1 MHPYEKINAYQRWTR
16 GVSQKYFTNFDWA
29 LKKTFVINKSQKI
42 VSLGSCF
49 AQHIA
54 KNLQNHGFS
63 YLITEEP
70 PKDVQ
75 GNDYPF
81 YSALYGNIYTLK
93 QASQLIDRAK
103 NNLFQVLNDDYW
115 MDKENNFIDPFRPNI
130 FKNGFKSYEAL
141 ILERKIHLD
150 KTLKAFSEA
159 DVIVLTL
166 GLTEGWVEK
175 DSGYILPV
183 APGVLYGEYD
193 SKKYEFKNYLYAEGL
208 DDFESFYVTL
218 KSINKN
224 VRIIVT
230 VSPVMLSATFEDQ
243 HVWISSCYS
252 KSCLRSIAEEV
263 SNKYEDIYY
272 FPSYE
277 IITNPA
283 SSSSYLSS
291 DFRGVTD
298 LGVQSVMNVFFEKFT
313 EQKLINSPLERE
325 KNNNFKAEC
334 DEDIIESFI
343 RKTE

>member
-16 GVSQKYFTNFDWA
+16 GVAEKYFTNFEWA
-29 LKKTFVINKSQKI
+29 LKKTFEINKNQKI

-54 KNLQNHGFS
+54 KNLQTQGFS

-70 PKDVQ
+70 PKDIQ
-75 GNDYPF
+75 DKDYPF
-81 YSALYGNIYTLK
+81 YSALYGNVYTLK
-93 QASQLIDRAK
+93 QASQLIHRAK
-103 NNLFQVLNDDYW
+103 NNLFQVLNNDYW
-115 MDKENNFIDPFRPNI
+115 LNQQNNYIDPFRPNI
-130 FKNGFKSYEAL
+130 FKNGFKSYEDL
-141 ILERKIHLD
+141 IVERKIHLD
-150 KTLKAFSEA
+150 KTLKAFLEA
-159 DVIVLTL
+159 DILVLTL

-175 DSGYILPV
+175 NSGYILPV
-183 APGVLYGEYD
+183 APGVLSGEYD
-193 SKKYEFKNYLYAEGL
+193 PQKYEFKNFLYAEGL
-208 DDFESFYVTL
+208 EDFENFYVTL

-224 VRIIVT
+224 VKIIIT

-263 SNKYEDIYY
+263 SNKHKDIYY

-283 SSSSYLSS
+283 SSSSYLSA
-291 DFRGVTD
+291 DFRSVSH

-313 EQKLINSPLERE
+313 EQKSLNAPLARE
-325 KNNNFKAEC
+325 TNNNFKAEC
-334 DEDIIESFI
+334 DEDIIEGFI